1 LDGRVIEQRFNFRT
15 FILLNG
21 KKTMNPITKLTQLG
35 QSLWYD
41 NIQRNLLESGELKAM
56 IDRGDIRGVTSN
68 PSIFNSAIAKSI
80 DYDSALMPLAWA
92 GWDAEKI
99 FWQLAIEDIRDAC
112 DAFMPLYEETNGGDG
127 YVSLEVSPHIASDTN
142 KSVAQAEQL
151 WVRVARPNLMVKIP
165 ATKEG
170 IPAIRKGISAG
181 LNINVTLIFS
191 LARYA
196 EVMDAYLSGLED
208 RAAAGHPIDHIASV
222 ASFFVSRVDSKIDA
236 KLPEDSSLRGK
247 AAIAN
252 AKLAYDE
259 YQKTFAG
266 RRWENLKVRGAR
278 VQRPLWAS
286 TSTKDPAYPDTLYVD
301 NLIGPET
308 VNTVPPQTL
317 EAVRD
322 HGKAEVTLT
331 RNLEE
336 ARDVME
342 QLKAVGIVMD
352 IVTQELE
359 DEGVKAFADAFTQ
372 LLGTIE
378 DRRKT
383 AVSSLGPL
391 AGPVAGRMAQLEA
404 DAVHTRLWAHD
415 PTLWASD
422 PAGQA
427 EVKIRMGWLDSPLK
441 ARDRIPAYK
450 EFAEEIHKE
459 GISRVLVLGMG
470 GSSLTAEVFSS
481 LQAAAKME
489 APVSLAILDSTDPEQ
504 VSLMSGHF
512 PPDKSLYIV
521 ASKSGGTAEVM
532 AAFDYFWKLSN
543 GDGSHFIAITDL
555 GTSLEAL
562 ARRNHFRKIF
572 SSDESVGGRFSALT
586 DFGLVP
592 AALMDM
598 DLDRLVGRGEWMRAQ
613 CYASSSGLDSEHDEA
628 VQAHGRSV
636 PAARNP
642 GLALGAVLGESAL
655 QGRDKLTI
663 LADEPLSAFAGWI
676 EQIVAESSGKD
687 GKGILPVP
695 LEPLGDA
702 GVYGNDR
709 LFVYLRQT
717 GEMNDAMKSLRE
729 AGHPAIE
736 FIIPDPYEVAAEMYR
751 WEMAT
756 AVACSIL
763 GVNAFDQPNVETSK
777 KITKA
782 KIAEYQQK
790 GTLNEGEP
798 VWMGDGFRVFSPSN
812 IGGTSLADILRDFL
826 GSAQPG
832 GYVAINAYL
841 PRSEDL
847 IKILQQMR
855 TAIREKTGNAVTAGF
870 GPRFQHSTGQFH
882 KGGPN
887 NALFIVI
894 TAEPAADFEVPT
906 EGLTF
911 GTLIRAQALGDYE
924 ALIEAGRKVL
934 RIHFDTVSDFEKMPE
949 YLLM

>member
-1 LDGRVIEQRFNFRT
+1 
-15 FILLNG
+15 
-21 KKTMNPITKLTQLG
+21 MNPITKLTQLG

-41 NIQRNLLESGELKAM
+41 NIQRKLLDSGELMAM
-56 IDRGDIRGVTSN
+56 IQRGDIRGVTSN
-68 PSIFNSAIAKSI
+68 PSIFNAAIAKST
-80 DYDSALMPLAWA
+80 DYDPALKSLAWA

-99 FWQLAIEDIRDAC
+99 FWQLAIEDIRSAC
-112 DAFMPLYEETNGGDG
+112 EAFMPLYEETNGGDG
-127 YVSLEVSPHIASDTN
+127 YVSLEVSPFIAHDTDGT
-142 KSVAQAEQL
+142 VAQAEQL

-165 ATKEG
+165 ATKAG
-170 IPAIRKGISAG
+170 IPAIRRAIAAG

-208 RAAAGHPIDHIASV
+208 RAATGQPIDHIASV
-222 ASFFVSRVDSKIDA
+222 ASFFVSRVDSKIDP
-236 KLPEDSSLRGK
+236 KLAEDSDLRGK

-259 YQKTFAG
+259 FQKTFAG
-266 RRWENLKVRGAR
+266 RRWENLKVKGAR

-286 TSTKDPAYPDTLYVD
+286 TSTKNPAYPDTIYVD
-301 NLIGPET
+301 HLIGPET

-317 EAVRD
+317 DAFKD
-322 HGKAEVTLT
+322 HGKAEVTIT
-331 RNLEE
+331 RGLDE
-336 ARDVME
+336 ARE
-342 QLKAVGIVMD
+342 ALEKLKAAGIVMD

-359 DEGVKAFADAFTQ
+359 EEGVKSFADAFTQ

-378 DRRKT
+378 ERRKT
-383 AVSSLGPL
+383 AVASLGPL
-391 AGPVAGRMAQLEA
+391 ASTVSKRINQLEA
-404 DAVHTRLWAHD
+404 DSVHTRLWAQD

-441 ARDRIPAYK
+441 AKELIPAYK
-450 EFAEEIHKE
+450 AFAEEIHKE
-459 GISRVLVLGMG
+459 GIHRVLVLGMG

-481 LQAAAKME
+481 LQAAAKID

-504 VSLMSGHF
+504 VSLASGNF
-512 PPDKSLYIV
+512 PPGKSLYIV

-532 AAFDYFWKLSN
+532 AAFEYFWKLSN
-543 GDGSHFIAITDL
+543 QDGSHFFAITDP
-555 GTSLEAL
+555 GTSLDAL
-562 ARRNHFRKIF
+562 ARKNNFRKIF
-572 SSDESVGGRFSALT
+572 SSDEFVGGRFSALT

-592 AALMDM
+592 AALLGL
-598 DLDRLVGRGEWMRAQ
+598 DLERLVGRAEWMRAQ
-613 CYASSSGLDSEHDEA
+613 CYAASGGLDADRGEA
-628 VQAHGRSV
+628 IQTQGRSV

-663 LADEPLSAFAGWI
+663 LADTPLMAFAGWI
-676 EQIVAESSGKD
+676 EQIIAESSGKE

-709 LFVYLRQT
+709 LFVYLNQT
-717 GEMNDAMKSLRE
+717 GELADTVKSLQA

-736 FIIPDPYEVAAEMYR
+736 FPIPDIYEIGAEMYR
-751 WEMAT
+751 WEVAT
-756 AVACSIL
+756 AIACSIL
-763 GVNAFDQPNVETSK
+763 GVNAFDQPNVESSK

-782 KIAEYQQK
+782 RIADYQK
-790 GTLNEGEP
+790 SGILDEGRP
-798 VWMGDGFRVFSPSN
+798 AWQGNGFLVYSPSS
-812 IGGTSLADILRDFL
+812 IAGGSLADVLEGFL
-826 GSAQPG
+826 SKNTGPN

-841 PRSEDL
+841 PRGEEMIDA
-847 IKILQQMR
+847 LQKLR
-855 TAIREKTGNAVTAGF
+855 VAIRARTGNAVTAGF

-882 KGGPN
+882 KGGPD
-887 NALFIVI
+887 NAVFMVI
-894 TAEPAADFEVPT
+894 TTEPQADFDVPNQ
-906 EGLTF
+906 GLTF

-924 ALIEAGRKVL
+924 ALIESGRKVL
-934 RIHFDTVSDFEKMPE
+934 RLH
-949 YLLM
+949 LLSPGDIEQVVAALS